1 MTRNIILH
9 GMFLLGAL
17 SLAACQKEMPTLPTH
32 AVDVSWRYEQG
43 APEFHL
49 KDPSG
54 KVRTLSE
61 FRSKGDF
68 PGKVV
73 VLFFGY
79 THCPDVCPTT
89 LADWAQ
95 VLRLLGKDAER
106 VQVLFVTIDPER
118 DTPEVLGKYIPAF
131 HPSFLGLYG
140 DAQAT
145 AQAAKVFAVSYEKH
159 ADNSGYTMDHS
170 DGTYLI
176 SRDGKRVLLSP
187 YGQRSEFLLE
197 DVKLLLQDGAKPL

>member
-1 MTRNIILH
+1 MIRNVV
-9 GMFLLGAL
+9 LLCAL
-17 SLAACQKEMPTLPTH
+17 LLAACQKELPTLPTH
-32 AVDVSWRYEQG
+32 AVDVSWRYEQA

-54 KVRTLSE
+54 KARSLSE
-61 FRSKGDF
+61 FR
-68 PGKVV
+68 GKVV

-95 VLRLLGKDAER
+95 VMRLLGKDAER

-118 DTPEVLGKYIPAF
+118 DTAEVLGKYVPAF
-131 HPSFLGLYG
+131 HAAFLGLYG
-140 DAQAT
+140 DAEAT

-159 ADNSGYTMDHS
+159 ANNNGYTMDHS

-176 SRDGKRVLLSP
+176 GLDGKRVLLSP

-197 DVKLLLQDGAKPL
+197 DVRLLLKEGARAL